1 MPNISILLKVIMGNI
16 KSNINVF
23 SGNVL
28 HIGKN
33 DDEDKY
39 IIFREDGYLNGYED
53 GYSISFGN
61 ESGCFEFL
69 TNPPAIRF
77 RRS

>member
-1 MPNISILLKVIMGNI
+1 MAQI

-33 DDEDKY
+33 DNEDKY
-39 IIFREDGYLNGYED
+39 IIFGEDGYLDGYED
-53 GYSISFGN
+53 GYSFPLGN
-61 ESGCFEFL
+61 PGFEFL

-77 RRS
+77 RMS